1 MNSGADTS
9 RSFQY
14 CRTVRPDDWAC
25 GAADQL
31 VAEFTRYGKT
41 LVAFSGGVDS
51 SVALAAAVRALDPAD
66 VAAVTAVSAAVPA
79 AEVAAARDF
88 CAGLGVAHHVL
99 GTREMEVEGY
109 RENGP
114 RRCYFCK
121 STLIDAVRELADRLG
136 FQTVVTGT
144 NASDVVAGFR
154 PGIVAAAERAARTPL
169 ADLAMD
175 KPTVRAVARLWGL
188 DTAAKPAAACL
199 ASRIAYGVSISPAR
213 LARVELAESAARR
226 LLDSHGVVDL
236 RVRDLGDGVRLE
248 VDAPAV
254 ERARGDQR
262 LVAAIRAAG
271 FPDEPITVE
280 AFRSGSMNELLH
292 DPDHWR

>member
-14 CRTVRPDDWAC
+14 CRAVRPDDWAC

-66 VAAVTAVSAAVPA
+66 VAAVTAASAAVPA

-88 CAGLGVAHHVL
+88 CGRLGVAHHVL
-99 GTREMEVEGY
+99 GTREMDVEGY

-121 STLIDAVRELADRLG
+121 STLIDAVRGLADRLG

-154 PGIVAAAERAARTPL
+154 PGIAAAAERAARTPL
-169 ADLAMD
+169 ADLALD
-175 KPTVRAVARLWGL
+175 KPTVRAIARLWGL

-199 ASRIAYGVSISPAR
+199 ASRIAYGVTISPAR
-213 LARVELAESAARR
+213 LARVELAELAARR
-226 LLDSHGVVDL
+226 LLDPHGVVDL
-236 RVRDLGDGVRLE
+236 RVRDLGDRVRLE

-254 ERARGDQR
+254 ERARTDQR
-262 LVAAIRAAG
+262 LAAAIRAAG
-271 FPDEPITVE
+271 FPDVPLTVE

>member
-1 MNSGADTS
+1 
-9 RSFQY
+9 
-14 CRTVRPDDWAC
+14 VRPDDWAC

-51 SVALAAAVRALDPAD
+51 SVALAAAVRALDPSD

-154 PGIVAAAERAARTPL
+154 PGIAAAAERAARTPL

-188 DTAAKPAAACL
+188 NTAAKPAAACL
-199 ASRIAYGVSISPAR
+199 ASRIAYGVTISPAR
-213 LARVELAESAARR
+213 LARVELAELAARR
-226 LLDSHGVVDL
+226 LLDPHGVVDL

-254 ERARGDQR
+254 ERARGDQQ

-280 AFRSGSMNELLH
+280 AFRSGSMNELL
-292 DPDHWR
+292 DEPDHWR